1 MKQEQRRLLEMAGI
15 LRRNTPDRLL
25 TEGEDEG
32 GDDPFDKV
40 DGFVSPN
47 TDAVFS
53 NTQPAQPINGQ
64 DYDPFAASVA
74 TQAPASNDLD
84 DDIPF

>member
-1 MKQEQRRLLEMAGI
+1 MIVPYNTGSLNGVSLRLRAVQVLELAE
-15 LRRNTPDRLL
+15 L
-25 TEGEDEG
+25 EG

-64 DYDPFAASVA
+64 DYDPFASSVA

>member
-1 MKQEQRRLLEMAGI
+1 MIVPYNTGSLNGVSLRLRAVQVLELAE
-15 LRRNTPDRLL
+15 L
-25 TEGEDEG
+25 EG

-74 TQAPASNDLD
+74 SQAPASNDLD

>member
-1 MKQEQRRLLEMAGI
+1 VPYNTGSLNGVSLRLRAVQVLELAE
-15 LRRNTPDRLL
+15 L
-25 TEGEDEG
+25 EG

-74 TQAPASNDLD
+74 SQAPASNDLD

>member
-1 MKQEQRRLLEMAGI
+1 M
-15 LRRNTPDRLL
+15 
-25 TEGEDEG
+25 
-32 GDDPFDKV
+32 
-40 DGFVSPN
+40 SPN

-74 TQAPASNDLD
+74 SQAPASNDLD